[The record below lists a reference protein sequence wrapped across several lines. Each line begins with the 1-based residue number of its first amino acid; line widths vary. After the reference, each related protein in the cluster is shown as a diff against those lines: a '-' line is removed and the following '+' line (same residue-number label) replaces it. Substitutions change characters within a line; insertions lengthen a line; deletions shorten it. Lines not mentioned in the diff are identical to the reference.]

1 MSGPADP
8 VTGGAGEDAG
18 GARGGAPGGPPAPP
32 ADASPPPGPV
42 SRVRALARAAGV
54 PRLVIGFFLVVLF
67 AIAVA
72 TRMDV
77 PGLLTDSLARIARN
91 GLLVLALLPAIRGGL
106 GLNFGLP
113 LGIVCG
119 LTGCVVS
126 LNAGMK
132 GWAGLG
138 AAALIGLLLSIP
150 VGWGYGAILNRT
162 RGQEMMVGTYLGF
175 AAVSGMSIFWL
186 LAPFHNPQLVWAL
199 GGIGLRTTLSLSGA
213 YDKLLDRFLA
223 FEIAGI
229 SVPTGTLLLFAGFC
243 ALTALFFRTR
253 WGITIAA
260 ARANPRFARAAGI
273 SYTATRT
280 QAAILSTALGALG
293 IVVFAQSYGFVQLYT
308 APLYMAFPAVA
319 CLLIGGATVSNAT
332 VLHVIV
338 GTVLF
343 QSILTVALPVTSQV
357 VQGDISET
365 ARLVIQNGMILY
377 ALTRREKR

>member
-1 MSGPADP
+1 MSGTP
-8 VTGGAGEDAG
+8 TGGAPA
-18 GARGGAPGGPPAPP
+18 APTA
-32 ADASPPPGPV
+32 ASRPPGIA
-42 SRVRALARAAGV
+42 SRAREFVRAAGI
-54 PRLVIGFFLVVLF
+54 PRLVIGLFLVVLF
-67 AIAVA
+67 AIAVG
-72 TRMDV
+72 TGMDV
-77 PGLLTDSLARIARN
+77 PGLLTDSLARVARN
-91 GLLVLALLPAIRGGL
+91 GILVLALLPAIRGGL

-119 LTGCVVS
+119 LVGCVVS

-138 AAALIGLLLSIP
+138 AAALIGLLLSVP

-199 GGIGLRTTLSLSGA
+199 GGIGLRTTLSLTGA
-213 YDKLLDRFLA
+213 YDKILDRFLG
-223 FEIAGI
+223 FDIAGLTI
-229 SVPTGTLLLFAGFC
+229 PTGTLLLFAAFC
-243 ALTALFFRTR
+243 ALTAIFFRTR
-253 WGITIAA
+253 WGISITA
-260 ARANPRFARAAGI
+260 ARSNPRFARAAGI

-319 CLLIGGATVSNAT
+319 CLLIGGATVSHAT